1 MSMRNYSSAQRHV
14 DNVLQGYGDLNQLTQ
29 APPLM
34 ITRGNGVYVYDEAG
48 TEYIEGAA
56 GMWCVALGFNE
67 RALVD
72 AAIEQLEKLPYYHN
86 LVDKATTPAGQLAEQ
101 LRALAPAPMARAYF
115 ANSGSEAND
124 TMVKL
129 VWYYNNAMGRPNKK
143 KIIGRRMGFHGVTVA
158 AGSLTGIPYIHT
170 AFDLPIKHI
179 IHTDFPHYYRESL
192 PGESEEEFATRLAN
206 NLDALIQQE
215 GPDTCAAFIAEPVMG
230 AAGAV
235 PPPATYFDKIQAVLK
250 KYDMLFLADEVI
262 TGFGRT
268 GNMWGSETYNIK
280 PDLMSLAKGIT
291 SSYQPLSTVMIGER
305 IWGAI
310 EEQAKKVGIFGHAFT
325 TTGHPVAV
333 AVALKSL
340 ELYRERNI
348 VGHVKRMEPIFQ
360 NAMMAFADHPL
371 VGHVRGVGLCGAIEL
386 VADKANKR
394 GFAPQLKVKDFTR
407 RACQARGLI
416 IRMAAS
422 GDSLAFSPPL
432 IINEIQISEMFKRFK
447 SALDETLAWV
457 ESNNL
462 RAVKAA

>member
-1 MSMRNYSSAQRHV
+1 MTTRNYSSAQRHV
-14 DNVLQGYGDLNQLTQ
+14 DNVLQGYGDLATLDKT
-29 APPLM
+29 PPMM
-34 ITRGNGVYVYDEAG
+34 ITRGQGVYVYDDADN
-48 TEYIEGAA
+48 EYIEGAA

-67 RALVD
+67 PALVD
-72 AAIEQLEKLPYYHN
+72 AAIEQLRKLPYYHN
-86 LVDKATTPAGQLAEQ
+86 LVDKGTTPAGQLAEQ
-101 LRALAPAPMARAYF
+101 LKAIAPAPMARVYF

-129 VWYYNNAMGRPNKK
+129 VWYYNNAMGRPQKK
-143 KIIGRRMGFHGVTVA
+143 KIFGRRMGFHGVTVA

-170 AFDLPIKHI
+170 AFDLPITNI
-179 IHTDFPHYYRESL
+179 LHTDFPHYYREGL
-192 PGESEEEFATRLAN
+192 PGESEEAFATRLAN
-206 NLDALIQQE
+206 NLDAQIQKE
-215 GPDTCAAFIAEPVMG
+215 GPETCAAFIAEPVMG

-235 PPPATYFDKIQAVLK
+235 PPPRTYFDKIQAVLK

-268 GNMWGSETYNIK
+268 GNMFGSETYNIK

-291 SSYQPLSTVMIGER
+291 SSYQPLSTVLVGER

-310 EEQAKKVGIFGHAFT
+310 EEQSKKVGIFGHAFT

-340 ELYRERNI
+340 EIFRDRDI
-348 VGHVKRMEPIFQ
+348 VGHVRRMTPIFQ
-360 NAMMAFADHPL
+360 GAMQAFADHPL
-371 VGHVRGVGLCGAIEL
+371 VGNVRGVGLCGAIEL
-386 VADKANKR
+386 VADKASKR
-394 GFAPQLKVKDFTR
+394 GFAPQLKVKDYAR
-407 RACQARGLI
+407 RACQSRGLI

-432 IINEIQISEMFKRFK
+432 IINEIQITEMFKRFK
-447 SALDETLAWV
+447 AALDETLSWV

-462 RAVKAA
+462 RVVKAA